1 MKQLFVALFLI
12 ACGVTTNGQSVN
24 LNGKLDALK
33 GQKEIM
39 VEYTY
44 NDMKVGKM
52 TETEYVNKKVSE
64 YNAKEAGRGDK
75 WKGDWVADRTGRFE
89 PQFEELFNEYS
100 NNIKITEKAKTGYTL
115 QVNTDFTEPGFNVYA
130 VKKRAKIDLTVRVIE
145 NATKKE
151 IATIEIKNSPGR
163 DVMGY
168 DYDTGSRI
176 QEAYAKAGKELGKLF
191 NKKI

>member
-1 MKQLFVALFLI
+1 
-12 ACGVTTNGQSVN
+12 
-24 LNGKLDALK
+24 
-33 GQKEIM
+33 
-39 VEYTY
+39 
-44 NDMKVGKM
+44 
-52 TETEYVNKKVSE
+52 
-64 YNAKEAGRGDK
+64 
-75 WKGDWVADRTGRFE
+75 
-89 PQFEELFNEYS
+89 
-100 NNIKITEKAKTGYTL
+100 L